1 MLSVYYRPL
10 PQDRVRGSANY
21 SRFAA
26 MDRRKLYKRK
36 RRSGRI
42 RGSKERISARFHT
55 LQSQFDALQNDM
67 VEVEREKRE
76 WEEKFR
82 ELEKYV

>member
-1 MLSVYYRPL
+1 
-10 PQDRVRGSANY
+10 
-21 SRFAA
+21 

-36 RRSGRI
+36 RRSSRI
-42 RGSKERISARFHT
+42 RGSKEHISARFHT

-76 WEEKFR
+76 WEEKF
-82 ELEKYV
+82 